1 MIKNMGKISKYV
13 LVFACLLVLFSPW
26 DAIFARDAVHIPSR
40 GQDYVNDFAGLLDYS
55 DKLVITK
62 FAAELEK
69 KTTAQIAVV
78 TIKTT
83 KPETIQGFSVRLFD
97 QWKIG
102 QKGKDNGVLLLMAVD
117 DRKAWIT
124 TGYGIEGAIP
134 DVIASKIVR
143 GVMTPYFKRGQYSQG
158 VKEGSVA
165 VISLIAKE
173 YDVEITGQET
183 QVYQAVYRKKSGLE
197 VIFTVL
203 FFILII
209 GMRSGF
215 LGYFLL
221 GSLIGGR
228 RRGGHWYGAGFGGS
242 GGGFSGGFGGFGGG
256 MTGGGG
262 GGGGW

>member
-1 MIKNMGKISKYV
+1 MIKNAGKISKYV
-13 LVFACLLVLFSPW
+13 LVFAFFWILFSSV
-26 DAIFARDAVHIPSR
+26 IFATEEVSIPSR
-40 GQDYVNDFAGLLDYS
+40 GQDYVNDFAGLLNYS
-55 DKLVITK
+55 DKLAITK
-62 FAAELEK
+62 FAAELER

-102 QKGKDNGVLLLMAVD
+102 QKGKDNGVLLLMAVN

-124 TGYGIEGAIP
+124 TGYGMEGAIP
-134 DVIASKIVR
+134 DVIANKIVR
-143 GVMTPYFKRGQYSQG
+143 DVMIPYFKRGQYSEG
-158 VKEGSVA
+158 VTKGAIA
-165 VISLIAKE
+165 VISLVAKE
-173 YDVEITGQET
+173 YDVEITGHET
-183 QVYQAVYRKKSGLE
+183 QVYQKVHHKKSGLE
-197 VIFTVL
+197 IVFTIL
-203 FFILII
+203 LFILVI

-221 GSLIGGR
+221 GSMVGGR
-228 RRGGHWYGAGFGGS
+228 RRGGYWYGAGSGGS
-242 GGGFSGGFGGFGGG
+242 SGGFSGGFGGFGGG

>member
-1 MIKNMGKISKYV
+1 MIKNIGKISKYV
-13 LVFACLLVLFSPW
+13 LIFAFSSALFSS
-26 DAIFARDAVHIPSR
+26 AIFAGDAVRIPSR
-40 GQDYVNDFAGLLDYS
+40 GQGYVNDFAGLLNSS
-55 DKLVITK
+55 DKLAITK

-124 TGYGIEGAIP
+124 TGYGVEGAIP
-134 DVIASKIVR
+134 DVIANKIVR
-143 GVMTPYFKRGQYSQG
+143 DVMVPYFKRGQYSEG
-158 VKEGSVA
+158 VTKGAIA
-165 VISLIAKE
+165 VISLVAKE
-173 YDVEITGQET
+173 YNVEITGQET
-183 QVYQAVYRKKSGLE
+183 QVYQVVHRKKSGLE
-197 VIFTVL
+197 IMFTIL

-221 GSLIGGR
+221 GSMIGGR
-228 RRGGHWYGAGFGGS
+228 RRGGYWHGAGLGGS
-242 GGGFSGGFGGFGGG
+242 GGGFGGGFGGFGGG